1 MSKIIKLWGLFI
13 YQPQWTLTLKGWLL
27 LIVVLLTLLTI
38 FVTQIHSFLAV
49 QAPIKAD
56 ALLVE
61 GWVTDAVVKGAV
73 SEYKQGHYQII
84 IATGLP
90 LEKGSFLS
98 QYQNSA
104 QLTAASLIALGI
116 PQEKIIP
123 IPAPATKINRT
134 GMAAKTV
141 KKWLFESNLKIKSI
155 NIYSFDVH
163 TRRSWLLYQ
172 KMLPN
177 DLKIG
182 AIAYPSDAYDHRFW
196 WTSSAGFRSITNEAL
211 AYFYALLFGDF
222 S

>member
-1 MSKIIKLWGLFI
+1 MAKIIKFWGLFI

-49 QAPIKAD
+49 QTPIKAD

-61 GWVTDAVVKGAV
+61 GWVSDSVIKGAV
-73 SEYKQGHYQII
+73 SEYQHGQYKII
-84 IATGLP
+84 ITTGLP
-90 LEKGSFLS
+90 IERGSFLS
-98 QYQNSA
+98 QYQNFA
-104 QLTAASLIALGI
+104 ELTAATLIELGI
-116 PQEKIIP
+116 PQDKIIL
-123 IPAPATKINRT
+123 IPTPATKINRT

-141 KKWLFESNLKIKSI
+141 KKCLTNSKINIKSM

-177 DLKIG
+177 DLKVG
-182 AIAYPSDAYDHRFW
+182 AIAYPSDAYDPRFW
-196 WTSSAGFRSITNEAL
+196 WTSSAGFRSIINEAL
-211 AYFYALLFGDF
+211 AYIYALLFGDF